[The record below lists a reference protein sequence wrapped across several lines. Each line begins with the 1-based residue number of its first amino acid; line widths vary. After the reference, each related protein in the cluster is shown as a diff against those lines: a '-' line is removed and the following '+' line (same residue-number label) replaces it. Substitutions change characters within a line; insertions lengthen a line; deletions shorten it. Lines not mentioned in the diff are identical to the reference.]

1 MEKNT
6 MLSQALTL
14 TEDEGEMASQV
25 LEIIGGITLE
35 ALQSLEKPVE
45 RDVWSIEEG
54 DDSVFY
60 SDEDQV
66 QQDITA
72 NASFDFGVK
81 GGRRLFN
88 SVADVHREDDPG
100 AEVITVLQNSE
111 MEKEVTPQVILT
123 EQEEECKEPQTP
135 KTEPMNQSDPADPG
149 SETNLTAEKSLN
161 TCRESL
167 QLNVTS
173 TDLQTQS
180 GQNIS
185 YGEENLPVEVSESQ
199 TPNLKPFDVSNDGSY
214 VRLSGEPVIPTQMS
228 SAEHLMSG
236 DGNREPEQDHNFH
249 VSAGFPQDPHP
260 GYCTLPE
267 KSSPVHQK
275 SFNHLTSSK
284 YSTMSYRKIR
294 RGNTRQKIEVFEY
307 MFMNL

>member
-14 TEDEGEMASQV
+14 TEEEDEMASQV

-66 QQDITA
+66 QQDITV

-81 GGRRLFN
+81 GCRRLFN
-88 SVADVHREDDPG
+88 SVADVDREDDPG
-100 AEVITVLQNSE
+100 EEVITVLQNSE

-123 EQEEECKEPQTP
+123 EQEEECKAPQTP
-135 KTEPMNQSDPADPG
+135 TTEPMNQSDPAVPG
-149 SETNLTAEKSLN
+149 TETNLTAKKSLN

-167 QLNVTS
+167 QLNGTS
-173 TDLQTQS
+173 TDLKTQS

-185 YGEENLPVEVSESQ
+185 
-199 TPNLKPFDVSNDGSY
+199 
-214 VRLSGEPVIPTQMS
+214 SGEGKRNEALCSIINLRARILLTEYKNMFFPFFTFQRIYQLRCQNYRHQTLNP
-228 SAEHLMSG
+228 LMCLMM
-236 DGNREPEQDHNFH
+236 R
-249 VSAGFPQDPHP
+249 V
-260 GYCTLPE
+260 
-267 KSSPVHQK
+267 
-275 SFNHLTSSK
+275 
-284 YSTMSYRKIR
+284 M
-294 RGNTRQKIEVFEY
+294 
-307 MFMNL
+307 